1 MSNLNFKSKN
11 TNQSTCNIP
20 SKYGKKAIL
29 EKIKRDTTNVF
40 VIKNGDYLSKSYL
53 KKKVK
58 KMIEEDFTNENYEL
72 RFASF
77 NTNDQIFS
85 DPLPIRRKGKK
96 FTLGPNFNNYLINGI
111 LECSANTV
119 FESVYILFEDNVDRP
134 CNGGGVKNYS
144 KCIVL

>member
-53 KKKVK
+53 KKKGQK
-58 KMIEEDFTNENYEL
+58 
-72 RFASF
+72 
-77 NTNDQIFS
+77 ND
-85 DPLPIRRKGKK
+85 RRG
-96 FTLGPNFNNYLINGI
+96 FPQ
-111 LECSANTV
+111 
-119 FESVYILFEDNVDRP
+119 
-134 CNGGGVKNYS
+134 
-144 KCIVL
+144 